1 MLTDI
6 SLNCALAVFIL
17 PLPNVEVKYIRISV
31 ILYYNYEVKI
41 WGENEELKVLLAVVW
56 NDYDN

>member
-1 MLTDI
+1 M
-6 SLNCALAVFIL
+6 AVFIL
-17 PLPNVEVKYIRISV
+17 PLPNVEVKYTRISV